1 MQYILKILSF
11 PWILKIFIY
20 EGKILS
26 PVSDFPPEFK
36 SQRPIPQ
43 YVESSEEISIPRQ
56 FYSQANITKCEG
68 K

>member
-11 PWILKIFIY
+11 SWILKVFIY
-20 EGKILS
+20 EGKILG
-26 PVSDFPPEFK
+26 PVSDFSPESK
-36 SQRPIPQ
+36 NQRPIPQ
-43 YVESSEEISIPRQ
+43 HVESSEEIFNMQ